1 MKAELYQVQY
11 SEFRPDIPMFR
22 AKLYCE
28 YDYQHIAT
36 VDLTKCRIRPESPST
51 FSIMQAYLEKVFKLT
66 NSIEYPW
73 SQNTE
78 VSIAPSAKSVRST
91 SVGDVVVL
99 YYDGYAIPYLC
110 ADNGWWQIPGSDRH
124 ATTDVPL
131 WDTFGC

>member
-36 VDLTKCRIRPESPST
+36 VDLPDADT
-51 FSIMQAYLEKVFKLT
+51 FEGEQAFLEKVFELT
-66 NSIEYPW
+66 NSIEHPW
-73 SQNTE
+73 SQNAE
-78 VSIAPSAKSVRST
+78 VSIDPSAKRARCT

-99 YYDGYAIPYLC
+99 YHNDGNGPVPYLC
-110 ADNGWWQIPGSDRH
+110 TGNGWYMIPGNDRH
-124 ATTDVPL
+124 ATTNVPL